1 MLQLYDNFNII
12 FCSDIQSS
20 DFGEYR
26 VIVERFGL
34 YSETTLTISN
44 QENLEDFLSSETSY
58 YVSIIIAV
66 SVMSVIVIVVIACI
80 FVRFKR
86 SYLTF

>member
-12 FCSDIQSS
+12 FSSDIQSS

-66 SVMSVIVIVVIACI
+66 SVMSVIVIAVIACI